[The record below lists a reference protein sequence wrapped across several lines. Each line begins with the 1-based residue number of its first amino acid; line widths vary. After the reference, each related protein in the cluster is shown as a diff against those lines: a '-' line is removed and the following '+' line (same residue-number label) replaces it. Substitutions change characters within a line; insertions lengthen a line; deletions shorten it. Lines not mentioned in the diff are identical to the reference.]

1 MQLEKKYVVGSANTI
16 LHFFVI
22 QLGENKLKN
31 GMHLVSFTFMTW
43 KYIKLY
49 ELKYEL
55 WSATMPRRL
64 RSAPKTN
71 CKNWSSKIWSAPIQN
86 CQNWPNCIVTK
97 FEIKLCHFLRSN
109 PRFLRN
115 EVDRKLF
122 EPLKL
127 KLMKNQFSPLAF
139 QPMVVIFL
147 LWKQFG
153 LILVVVIPWSQK
165 GLLSPTWSFFI
176 G

>member
-22 QLGENKLKN
+22 QLGKNKLKN

-64 RSAPKTN
+64 RSAPKKRTA
-71 CKNWSSKIWSAPIQN
+71 KIEVAKYEVPLSKIAKIDR
-86 CQNWPNCIVTK
+86 IV
-97 FEIKLCHFLRSN
+97 L
-109 PRFLRN
+109 
-115 EVDRKLF
+115 
-122 EPLKL
+122 
-127 KLMKNQFSPLAF
+127 
-139 QPMVVIFL
+139 
-147 LWKQFG
+147 
-153 LILVVVIPWSQK
+153 
-165 GLLSPTWSFFI
+165 
-176 G
+176 